1 MTAQSILLVPVDAE
15 MSALAA
21 TEHVLT
27 TDRINYT
34 VVHRVEDVPLAV
46 TVGPPSFAVVQGGR
60 LQTDTLDALRRLE
73 SLSIPVLALIEE
85 LTDLQ
90 EATLLA
96 AGVGDVVGLPTSDQR
111 LRARVLAMQRH
122 AGQKAPSANGQH
134 EQHVIGDLVISVDRR
149 EVMVGENAVNVTKT
163 EFELLLA
170 LARQP
175 LKVLTHD
182 ELLQH
187 ALDGRNVGPHALESH
202 LSRLRGKIVSAD
214 GPRLFESV
222 RGVGYRLGP

>member
-1 MTAQSILLVPVDAE
+1 MTAHSILLVPVDAQ

-46 TVGPPSFAVVQGGR
+46 TVGPPAFAVVQGGR

-96 AGVGDVVGLPTSDQR
+96 SGVHDVVGLPTSDQR
-111 LRARVLAMQRH
+111 LRARVLAMERH
-122 AGQKAPSANGQH
+122 SGREATSTGAKN

-149 EVMVGENAVNVTKT
+149 EVTVAETPVNVTKT

-175 LKVLTHD
+175 AKVLTHD
-182 ELLQH
+182 ELLQR

-202 LSRLRGKIVSAD
+202 LSRLRGKIVSAH

-222 RGVGYRLGP
+222 RGVGYRLGA